1 MNEPKHARVPLAP
14 AFAHTREVSG
24 PRSPR
29 RRDEAALAGRRS
41 CLSLALIAYAA
52 LSSAAV
58 AQTTTAYDCASTFDR
73 RKVEIRY
80 YREGDAPRC
89 EVNYYTSQLKLKR
102 RLWWARNDLPQ
113 CEIKARDLLERLRAG
128 GFTCAAAGTAGAASP
143 EGSTAGE
150 PNRLTWGTA
159 WAPRFGP
166 KVEYPTELFSVPEPT
181 PENNDGI
188 GYRSADGQ
196 SSFSIWGA
204 SNVLGYGPAQA
215 ARFARDAFAKRQAVV
230 TDFTE
235 QGNWFAFSA
244 MEAGKTVYQKAMII
258 DDGRVV
264 IGLTIEFPESRKP
277 VFDPIVSRMAG
288 SLTAGPSE
296 ERCPKPTAPGRTC

>member
-1 MNEPKHARVPLAP
+1 MSEPKHARVPLAP
-14 AFAHTREVSG
+14 AFANTSEVSG
-24 PRSPR
+24 PQIPAST
-29 RRDEAALAGRRS
+29 GRRS
-41 CLSLALIAYAA
+41 RISLALIACAA
-52 LSSAAV
+52 LSSGAV
-58 AQTTTAYDCASTFDR
+58 AQTTTAYDCDSTFDR

-89 EVNYYTSQLKLKR
+89 EVNYYTGQLKLKR
-102 RLWWARNDLPQ
+102 RLWWARNDLKQ

-128 GFTCAAAGTAGAASP
+128 GFACVAEGAAGTASP
-143 EGSTAGE
+143 EGSTAASE

-188 GYRSADGQ
+188 GYRSSDGQ

-235 QGNWFAFSA
+235 QENWFALSA
-244 MEAGKTVYQKAMII
+244 MEAGTIVHQKAMII
-258 DDGRVV
+258 DDGHVV
-264 IGLTIEFPESRKP
+264 IGLTIEYPESRKS
-277 VFDPIVSRMAG
+277 VFDPIVSRMAA

-296 ERCPKPTAPGRTC
+296 ERCPKPAAPGRTC